1 MPVTYAD
8 VWEFWL
14 RYRDVAAAVDF
25 ITIHILPYWEDFPIP
40 ARDAA
45 AHVDAIRKQ
54 VVAAF
59 PGREI
64 FLGEFGWPSAGR
76 MREGALPSP
85 VNQARVIHDVL
96 ALAKRENYPRQP
108 DRGLRPAL
116 EAPARRHG
124 RRPLGAF
131 RRLSAR
137 SPNSPGAAAVSNH
150 PHWRWQAAAGVD
162 WPPWSSRPH
171 VRRAG
176 RRAGRRRTPRLWLR
190 VAAIAFA
197 SGSVIGW
204 TIANVPLESLT
215 ARRLDTLARLGGG
228 RAAGAD
234 PRRRRGRQRGV
245 AIPSFAAR
253 AGAQRGARPRIRSR
267 SRSGP
272 C

>member
-14 RYRDVAAAVDF
+14 RHREVAAAVDF

-45 AHVDAIRKQ
+45 PHVDAIRKQ

-59 PGREI
+59 PGRDI

-85 VNQARVIHDVL
+85 VNQARVIHEVL
-96 ALAKRENYPRQP
+96 ALAKRENYRVNLIEAYDQPWKRQLEGTVGGHW
-108 DRGLRPAL
+108 GLYDAYRR
-116 EAPARRHG
+116 EAKFAWG
-124 RRPLGAF
+124 G
-131 RRLSAR
+131 
-137 SPNSPGAAAVSNH
+137 AVSNH
-150 PHWRWQAAAGVD
+150 PHWRWQAAAGVGLA
-162 WPPWSSRPH
+162 RAGLRRRYA
-171 VRRAG
+171 RRAG
-176 RRAGRRRTPRLWLR
+176 GAPAAGRRPMAARRRHRARVRQRDRLDDR
-190 VAAIAFA
+190 QRAARK
-197 SGSVIGW
+197 
-204 TIANVPLESLT
+204 PHH
-215 ARRLDTLARLGGG
+215 RRLDALARLGGG

-234 PRRRRGRQRGV
+234 RRRRGRREQ
-245 AIPSFAAR
+245 AWPSRALPACSHAAR
-253 AGAQRGARPRIRSR
+253 SARAIRWR